1 MTDYNW
7 VLARAREVLKNIQTD
22 IVVNGRGFE
31 IALVITVDTHKHV
44 TIVLRTSKN
53 GKEVTDV
60 SQLNPEVR
68 QQWLDMQLAQVSK
81 MIEE

>member
-1 MTDYNW
+1 MNDYIW

-22 IVVNGRGFE
+22 LVVNGRGFE
-31 IALVITVDTHKHV
+31 IALVVTVDIHKSV
-44 TIVLRTSKN
+44 VIVLRSSKN
-53 GKEVTDV
+53 GKEVSDV

-68 QQWLDMQLAQVSK
+68 QQWLDQQLAQVSK